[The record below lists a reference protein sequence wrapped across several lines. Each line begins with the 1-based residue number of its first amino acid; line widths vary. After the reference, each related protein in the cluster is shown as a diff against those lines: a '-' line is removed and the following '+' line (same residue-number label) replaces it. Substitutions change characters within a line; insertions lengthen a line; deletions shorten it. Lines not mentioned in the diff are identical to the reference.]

1 LLLNRKPRAIRRLAA
16 AAPAAT
22 ATTSAR
28 RPRLTAIAVAVN
40 VVSCFVGGTRLV
52 VGKFVIANWLGL
64 DVFFAEH
71 LGHRVERGNSV
82 VKIRDVQEARLLE
95 PDIHERRL
103 HPRQHARDLA
113 FIYIARQPNLPVALE
128 EKFGELIVFKQRDPH
143 FQCGCVNCD
152 FSFHRCTLYSGESDK
167 PGRTVMMRRELSRRR
182 RELLEKPSRTLVH
195 RFTLCIDNLCRII
208 RGTPDLRKQAR
219 RANR

>member
-1 LLLNRKPRAIRRLAA
+1 MLLNRKPRSIRHL
-16 AAPAAT
+16 APAPTPAT

-40 VVSCFVGGTRLV
+40 VVSCFVGGTRLA
-52 VGKFVIANWLGL
+52 VGKLVVANRLGL

-71 LGHRVERGNSV
+71 FGHRVERGNSV

-95 PDIHERRL
+95 PNIHERRL
-103 HPRQHARDLA
+103 HPGQHARDLA
-113 FIYIARQPNLPVALE
+113 LIDIASQPNLPIALE
-128 EKFGELIVFKQRDPH
+128 EKFGELVIFKQRDPH
-143 FQCGCVNCD
+143 FQFGCVNCD

-167 PGRTVMMRRELSRRR
+167 LGRTMMMRRESSSRGR
-182 RELLEKPSRTLVH
+182 RELSEKPSRTLVH

-219 RANR
+219 